1 MQSDQLVIGRAYF
14 MCGYYFRNKPIPAIE
29 TWIYVGPEAA
39 DENSSIVHRFQDPA
53 TYYASDSADVA
64 PEGEKAELPEIQ
76 QVRVSEE
83 DIGLV
88 STIEELEEFVTT
100 VRSEPQADEVF

>member
-1 MQSDQLVIGRAYF
+1 MESKQLVVGRAYF

-39 DENSSIVHRFQDPA
+39 DGSSGIVHRFQDPA
-53 TYYASDSADVA
+53 TYYANDWAKVV
-64 PEGEKAELPEIQ
+64 PEGEKAEMPEMQ

-100 VRSEPQADEVF
+100 LRSEPHADEVF